1 MIRAGGEFPKQWP
14 KVKRL
19 GWSTLAYE
27 FLNRHAEDVRVAML

>member
-19 GWSTLAYE
+19 GWSTLAHE
-27 FLNRHAEDVRVAML
+27 FLNRYAEDVRVAML